1 MKIGLFYGSTTC
13 YTEMAAEKIQQYFV
27 ENSNIQPEL
36 QIELFNIKDSL
47 LSKVNDFDI
56 VILGIS
62 TWDYGELQED
72 WESQWS
78 DIASLDLSG
87 KIIALYGMGDQIGY
101 TEWFQDALG
110 MLHEQVVAQDGFV
123 IGFWPNQ
130 GYEFEAS
137 KALTNDNS
145 KFVGLALD
153 EDNQYQLSDERISQ
167 WCQQIQQEIAEIIE
181 SE

>member
-27 ENSNIQPEL
+27 EKSIIQPAL
-36 QIELFNIKDSL
+36 QVELFNIKDIPL
-47 LSKVNDFDI
+47 HKIDDFDI
-56 VILGIS
+56 VIMGIS
-62 TWDYGELQED
+62 TWDYGQIQED
-72 WESQWS
+72 WEGHWD
-78 DIASLDLSG
+78 DIATLSLSG

-110 MLHEQVVAQDGFV
+110 MLHEQVIAQGGFV
-123 IGFWPNQ
+123 IGYWPNQ

-137 KALTNDNS
+137 KALTEDNS
-145 KFVGLALD
+145 QFVGLSLD
-153 EDNQYQLSDERISQ
+153 EDNQYELSDERISQ
-167 WCQQIQQEIAEIIE
+167 WCQQIQGEIAEIIE